1 MRAALLFRSRFGA
14 DPAGLW
20 SAPGRVNLIGEHTDY
35 SGGLVL
41 PFAIDARATVAVGP
55 AATGGFR
62 VTSAQRRAA
71 VTTVAEGDLRPG
83 GAAARGWP
91 AYPLGVLWSLRE
103 AGFDVPPLDLALDS
117 TVPAGAGLSSS
128 AAVECA
134 VALAVSDLLG
144 LGLER
149 EHLARIAQH
158 AENDFVGMPCGLMD
172 QMASSAC
179 TAGHALFFDIG
190 ASHIEQIPFDPDA
203 VGLQVLVIDTHAHHA
218 LADGEYAR
226 RRAECEAAARTLG
239 VDFLSQI
246 GPADLDAALGRLG
259 EATLRRRVRHVVG
272 ENDRVRRVVA
282 LLRAGRLAEA
292 GPELSASHASLRDDF
307 EVSCIELDVAAA
319 AAERAGALGA
329 RMVGGGFG
337 GSVIALVHEED
348 AHAVG
353 VAVSAAA
360 TEHRFA
366 APTVRAVR
374 PADGARRDDR
384 AVSG

>member
-1 MRAALLFRSRFGA
+1 VNAASLFLSRFGA
-14 DPAGLW
+14 EPSGVW

-35 SGGLVL
+35 NNGLVL
-41 PFAIDARATVAVGP
+41 PFAIDARAAVAVGR
-55 AATGGFR
+55 AGAEGFR

-71 VTTVAEGDLRPG
+71 VTTVAGDDLRPG

-103 AGFDVPPLDLALDS
+103 AGFDIPPLDLALDS

-144 LGLER
+144 LDLGR
-149 EHLARIAQH
+149 EDLARIAQR

-172 QMASSAC
+172 QMAASAC
-179 TAGHALFFDIG
+179 TAGHALFFDVG

-203 VGLQVLVIDTHAHHA
+203 AGLQVLVIDTHAHHA

-226 RRAECEAAARTLG
+226 RRAECEAGARTLG
-239 VDFLSQI
+239 IDFLSQI
-246 GPADLDAALGRLG
+246 GPDDLDAALGRLSDP
-259 EATLRRRVRHVVG
+259 TLRRRVLHVVT

-307 EVSCIELDVAAA
+307 EVSCVELDVAAS

-337 GSVIALVHEED
+337 GSVIALVPEED
-348 AHAVG
+348 AETVGAAVT
-353 VAVSAAA
+353 AAA
-360 TEHRFA
+360 AEHRFA

-374 PADGARRDDR
+374 PADGARRDDMH
-384 AVSG
+384 

>member
-1 MRAALLFRSRFGA
+1 VNAASLFLSRFGA
-14 DPAGLW
+14 EPSGVW

-35 SGGLVL
+35 NNGLVL
-41 PFAIDARATVAVGP
+41 PFAIDARAAVAVGR
-55 AATGGFR
+55 AGAEGFR

-71 VTTVAEGDLRPG
+71 VTTVAGDDLRPG

-103 AGFDVPPLDLALDS
+103 AGFDIPPLDLALDS
-117 TVPAGAGLSSS
+117 TVPAGAGLSPPG
-128 AAVECA
+128 AGEGA

-144 LGLER
+144 LDLGR
-149 EHLARIAQH
+149 EDLARIAQR

-172 QMASSAC
+172 QMAASAC
-179 TAGHALFFDIG
+179 TADHALFFDVG

-203 VGLQVLVIDTHAHHA
+203 AGLQVLVIDTHAHHA

-226 RRAECEAAARTLG
+226 RRAECEAGARTLG
-239 VDFLSQI
+239 IDFLSQI
-246 GPADLDAALGRLG
+246 GPDDLDAALGRLSDP
-259 EATLRRRVRHVVG
+259 TLRRRVLHVVT

-307 EVSCIELDVAAA
+307 EVSCVELDVAAS
-319 AAERAGALGA
+319 AAERAGALGT

-337 GSVIALVHEED
+337 GSVIALVPEED
-348 AHAVG
+348 AETVGAAVT
-353 VAVSAAA
+353 AAA
-360 TEHRFA
+360 AEHRFA

-374 PADGARRDDR
+374 PADGARRDDMR
-384 AVSG
+384 